1 MSAKRRLRALQNR
14 ANALGGE
21 SPRPYPRNTDSS
33 TSTSG
38 QGPKTDSGKQK
49 SSFNALK
56 HNLTGQSLILQPNE
70 YEAYDRLTRALREE
84 LNPKTE
90 LERQTVQKIIDTN
103 FRLNRI
109 AGIENNMLNFGLW
122 ENQRETESDE
132 RLDVMKAQTLAWME
146 RSKSFDLLGRYESR
160 LAKQLL
166 AFTRELERLQSD
178 RRDRERTEALIH
190 PEETKAH
197 HHDLASFGNSGPQLV
212 MSARSAPDSPRGET
226 PPAPQTPH
234 FPPPTDATAGT
245 PRYDEL

>member
-1 MSAKRRLRALQNR
+1 MSAKKTLRALAHR
-14 ANALGGE
+14 AN
-21 SPRPYPRNTDSS
+21 SQHS
-33 TSTSG
+33 T
-38 QGPKTDSGKQK
+38 GPKTDSGKK
-49 SSFNALK
+49 ASSFNALK

-70 YEAYDRLTRALREE
+70 YEAYDRLTKALREE

-146 RSKSFDLLGRYESR
+146 RAKSFDLLGRYESR
-160 LAKQLL
+160 LTRQLL

-178 RRDRERTEALIH
+178 RRDRERSEALIN
-190 PEETKAH
+190 PQQTKTH
-197 HHDLASFGNSGPQLV
+197 NPDLASFGNSGPQLV
-212 MSARSAPDSPRGET
+212 MSAKSNSGLSQLPVENSA
-226 PPAPQTPH
+226 AVA
-234 FPPPTDATAGT
+234 PPPPQMTEIPENGFIAPGRSSSDHQ
-245 PRYDEL
+245 